1 MAKISTYALDT
12 DISGGDKLI
21 GTDGGAGNATKNFT
35 IDKVAEFLN
44 KTKIETTSIRYKYQD
59 VDAPQVIREP
69 GTISFGSSLGPTV
82 PFNSF
87 NSMVLSGFTQ
97 QGMEVSSYYTAP
109 LIGSIVMISNAQNPS
124 NWAVYKWLNSVD
136 SPEYGDDFYTIS
148 LDYVNGVGALAKNKD
163 YFITMLTYDYE
174 DFGDKTYNHQQAV
187 PSAQW
192 VVTHGLNKYPSVS
205 VVDSAGS
212 SVVGDV
218 LYDSLNQ
225 VTITFSAPFSGN
237 AFFN

>member
-69 GTISFGSSLGPTV
+69 GTISFGSSLGANV

-87 NSMVLSGFTQ
+87 TSMVLSGFTQ

-109 LIGSIVMISNAQNPS
+109 LIGSMVMISNAQNPS
-124 NWAVYKWLNSVD
+124 NWAVFKWVGSVE

-148 LDYVNGVGALAKNKD
+148 LEYVNSTGALEKNKD
-163 YFITMLTYDYE
+163 YFITLIAYDYE
-174 DFGDKTYNHQQAV
+174 EFADKNYVYVQNVSSAMWIVNHN
-187 PSAQW
+187 
-192 VVTHGLNKYPSVS
+192 LNKYPSVS

-212 SVVGDV
+212 TVVGDV
-218 LYDSLNQ
+218 SYDTLNQ
-225 VTITFSAPFSGN
+225 VTLTFSAPFSGK

>member
-12 DISGGDKLI
+12 DIRGGDKLI
-21 GTDGGAGNATKNFT
+21 GTDGGAANATKNFT
-35 IDKVAEFLN
+35 LDKVADFLN
-44 KTKIETTSIRYKYQD
+44 TTKIETTSIRYKYQD
-59 VDAPQVIREP
+59 VALPQDIREP
-69 GTISFGSSLGPTV
+69 GTISFASSLGATV
-82 PFNSF
+82 PFNTF

-109 LIGSIVMISNAQNPS
+109 LIGSIVMLSNAQNPS
-124 NWAVYKWLNSVD
+124 NWAVYKWINSVE
-136 SPEYGDDFYTIS
+136 SPEFGDDFYTIS
-148 LDYVNGVGALAKNKD
+148 LDYVNSVGSLAKNKD

-174 DFGDKTYNHQQAV
+174 DFGDKSYVYPQDV
-187 PSAQW
+187 PAASW
-192 VVTHGLNKYPSVS
+192 VVTHNMNKYPSVS

-212 SVVGDV
+212 GVVGEV

-225 VTITFSAPFSGN
+225 VTINFSAPFSGK